1 MYKYFS
7 AKVMFGVVVVV
18 VVVDERVVNKHIEY
32 LLELYIWQTQ
42 ITIVRCHSGVI

>member
-7 AKVMFGVVVVV
+7 VKVMFGVVVV
-18 VVVDERVVNKHIEY
+18 VVVDERVVNKDIEY